1 MSTQDDTANG
11 PAGTAGTEG
20 DPSVFI
26 AGDDDDYVEGD
37 ETQNVVIGG
46 LGSDML
52 FGHGGDDTIEGAA
65 GNDVIEAGDGADSVD
80 GGEGHDW
87 LMGGAGNDTLRGGE
101 GHDAIAGHAGDDSLS
116 GDEGDDALDG
126 GAGNDTLE
134 GGSGND
140 TLWGDE
146 GSDSFV
152 VESGNGHDVVGDF
165 AAGSDRIDLSAFT
178 SVWRFEDLTLRQTE
192 DGVVLDLEHDGGG
205 TVLLLDVRLESL
217 SAEDFVLSP
226 PPPGPPAGIDGGR
239 WVESHGA
246 DDTQGTAGDDW
257 IAGLGGDDRI
267 DAGAGDDTVHAG
279 RDDDTVSGAEGD
291 DALYGDGGNDLLR
304 GGEGNDTLHGG
315 HQDDTLLG
323 GAGDDRLDGGFGD
336 DVLAGGAGADTF
348 VATGPSTDPQFPWVN
363 GTDTVEDFTR
373 GEDRIDLSQ
382 LASIEGFEDLRITAD
397 GGTAVI
403 DLTGV
408 QGGTLRLE
416 NVSVDDLDASDFIF
430 HGQDTVSGGEGDDLL
445 WGHGGDDLLYG
456 GEGNDTLLGG
466 DGDDRLDGGAGDDVL
481 IGGDEDDRLDGG
493 AGDDV
498 LDGGAGDDVLIGGA
512 GADTFVIEGPNGTDT
527 VEDFT
532 HGEDRIDL
540 SWLASVEGFEDL
552 SITADGGAAV
562 IDLTGVQGG
571 TLRLENVS
579 VGDLDES
586 DFIFHGAGAETD
598 GDAM

>member
-11 PAGTAGTEG
+11 SAGTAGTGTEG
-20 DPSVFI
+20 DPSVFVV
-26 AGDDDDYVEGD
+26 GDDGDYVEGD

-65 GNDVIEAGDGADSVD
+65 GNDVIDAGDGADRVD

-101 GHDAIAGHAGDDSLS
+101 GHDAIAGHAGDDRLS
-116 GDEGDDALDG
+116 GGAGDDALDG

-134 GGSGND
+134 GGGGDD
-140 TLWGDE
+140 TLWGGE

-152 VESGNGHDVVGDF
+152 FESGNGHDVVGDF

-192 DGVVLDLEHDGGG
+192 DGVVLELEHDGGG

-217 SAEDFVLSP
+217 SAADFVLSP
-226 PPPGPPAGIDGGR
+226 PPPEPPAGADGVR
-239 WVESHGA
+239 WVLSHQA
-246 DDTQGTAGDDW
+246 DDTRGTAGDDW
-257 IAGLGGDDRI
+257 IAALEGDDRI

-279 RDDDTVSGAEGD
+279 RDEDTVSGAEGD
-291 DALYGDGGNDLLR
+291 DALWGDGGDDLLR

-336 DVLAGGAGADTF
+336 DVLVGGAGADTF

-382 LASIEGFEDLRITAD
+382 LASIESFEDLHITAD
-397 GGTAVI
+397 GSTAVI

-430 HGQDTVSGGEGDDLL
+430 HGQDTVSGGEGDDPL
-445 WGHGGDDLLYG
+445 WGHGGDDLLRG
-456 GEGNDTLLGG
+456 GGGNDTLLGG

-481 IGGDEDDRLDGG
+481 IGGDGDDR
-493 AGDDV
+493 

-512 GADTFVIEGPNGTDT
+512 GADTFVIGGPNGTDT

-532 HGEDRIDL
+532 RGEDRIDL
-540 SWLASVEGFEDL
+540 SRLASIEGFEDL
-552 SITADGGAAV
+552 SITADGGAVV

-579 VGDLDES
+579 VDDLDES

>member
-11 PAGTAGTEG
+11 SAGTAGTGTEG
-20 DPSVFI
+20 DPSVFV
-26 AGDDDDYVEGD
+26 AGDDGDYVEGD

-46 LGSDML
+46 LEGDML

-65 GNDVIEAGDGADSVD
+65 GNDVIDAGDGADSVD

-87 LMGGAGNDTLRGGE
+87 LM
-101 GHDAIAGHAGDDSLS
+101 
-116 GDEGDDALDG
+116 G

-152 VESGNGHDVVGDF
+152 FESGNGHDVVGDF

-217 SAEDFVLSP
+217 SAADFVLSP
-226 PPPGPPAGIDGGR
+226 PPPEPPAGADGVR
-239 WVESHGA
+239 WVLSHQA
-246 DDTQGTAGDDW
+246 DDTRGTAGDDW
-257 IAGLGGDDRI
+257 IAALEGDDRI

-279 RDDDTVSGAEGD
+279 RDEDTVSGAEGD
-291 DALYGDGGNDLLR
+291 DALWGDGGDDLLR

-336 DVLAGGAGADTF
+336 DVLVGGAGADTF

-382 LASIEGFEDLRITAD
+382 LASIEGFEDLHITAD
-397 GGTAVI
+397 GSTAVI

-430 HGQDTVSGGEGDDLL
+430 HGQDTVSGGEGDETL
-445 WGHGGDDLLYG
+445 WGYGGDDLMYG
-456 GEGNDTLLGG
+456 GGGNDTLLGG

-481 IGGDEDDRLDGG
+481 IGG
-493 AGDDV
+493 
-498 LDGGAGDDVLIGGA
+498 A
-512 GADTFVIEGPNGTDT
+512 GADTFVIAGPNGTDT

-532 HGEDRIDL
+532 RGEDRIDL
-540 SWLASVEGFEDL
+540 SRLASVEGFEDL
-552 SITADGGAAV
+552 SISADGGAAV

-586 DFIFHGAGAETD
+586 DFIFQGAGAETD